1 MVRNYLPNL
10 CTNHLVLIHETYNNV
25 EPIKPS
31 TDYHQ
36 QSQPLE
42 SSNNNHTNSPIM
54 MTTAAAA
61 TSPASE
67 ADVVLSPP
75 PPPNTGYWSSDDN
88 LTLPSSPEAAET
100 SEATEQ
106 TEIDETYWRKYPDL
120 KPGSMTRELSGLE
133 AANLNQELSEAVTA
147 FKEEMSF
154 SWNIHD
160 VVCGEMHAE

>member
-1 MVRNYLPNL
+1 
-10 CTNHLVLIHETYNNV
+10 
-25 EPIKPS
+25 
-31 TDYHQ
+31 
-36 QSQPLE
+36 
-42 SSNNNHTNSPIM
+42 M
-54 MTTAAAA
+54 MMTTTAAAA

-133 AANLNQELSEAVTA
+133 AVNLNQELSEAVAA
-147 FKEEMSF
+147 FKEEVSSF

-160 VVCGEMHAE
+160 VVCGEVHAE

>member
-1 MVRNYLPNL
+1 M
-10 CTNHLVLIHETYNNV
+10 
-25 EPIKPS
+25 
-31 TDYHQ
+31 
-36 QSQPLE
+36 
-42 SSNNNHTNSPIM
+42 M
-54 MTTAAAA
+54 MTTVAAAA

-75 PPPNTGYWSSDDN
+75 PNTGCWSSDDN
-88 LTLPSSPEAAET
+88 LTLPSSTEAAET

-133 AANLNQELSEAVTA
+133 AVNLNQELSEAVAA
-147 FKEEMSF
+147 FKEEVSSF

-160 VVCGEMHAE
+160 VVCGEVHAE

>member
-1 MVRNYLPNL
+1 M
-10 CTNHLVLIHETYNNV
+10 
-25 EPIKPS
+25 
-31 TDYHQ
+31 
-36 QSQPLE
+36 
-42 SSNNNHTNSPIM
+42 M
-54 MTTAAAA
+54 MTTTAAA

-67 ADVVLSPP
+67 ADVVLS

-133 AANLNQELSEAVTA
+133 AANLNQELSEAVAA
-147 FKEEMSF
+147 FKEEEDVS
-154 SWNIHD
+154 SCWNIHD
-160 VVCGEMHAE
+160 VCGEMHAE